1 MTLKKG
7 FALREV
13 CGEYVI
19 VGEGLEALDFG
30 KLISVN
36 ETAAW
41 LWKKAEEIGNFT
53 IDNLVESL
61 FGQFDVSIDRAR
73 IDVTNIVNEWIS
85 VGIVEADD

>member
-7 FALREV
+7 LVLREV
-13 CGEYVI
+13 CGEHVI
-19 VGEGLEALDFG
+19 VGEGLEAFDFG
-30 KLISVN
+30 KMISLN
-36 ETAAW
+36 ETSVW

-61 FGQFDVSIDRAR
+61 FGHFDVSIDRAR